1 MSTRAE
7 ILRIPLRS
15 KRCFIQSG
23 VAARAFTF
31 SITRLIKRPQSAG
44 ASICTGCLRLPV
56 IGAAWIAGCLNA
68 QPVSADTSRAIPLM
82 LRQSARFGVIF
93 SVNTVSSKSRY
104 SRMFA
109 PTGASCGRMC
119 KPFTPSSGRPSSSV
133 EHNIPF
139 DTTPRILVGL
149 ILKLPGNTAPGNEH
163 GTLMPAF
170 TFGAPHTICINSPV
184 PASTWVTFKR
194 SASGCF
200 STDFT
205 SAITTPVNAGAAV
218 SASSTSRP
226 DMVSKCESCS
236 GVRLASVWVFS
247 QEWENCMV

>member
-1 MSTRAE
+1 MSTNAE

-68 QPVSADTSRAIPLM
+68 QPVNADTSRAMPLM

-93 SVNTVSSKSRY
+93 SVKTVSSKSRY
-104 SRMFA
+104 SRMFV

-119 KPFTPSSGRPSSSV
+119 RPFTPSSGSPSSSV

-170 TFGAPHTICINSPV
+170 TFGAPHTICTNSPV

-218 SASSTSRP
+218 SASSTSKP
-226 DMVSKCESCS
+226 DMVNRCSSLSAES
-236 GVRLASVWVFS
+236 SVSAWVFS
-247 QEWENCMV
+247 HE